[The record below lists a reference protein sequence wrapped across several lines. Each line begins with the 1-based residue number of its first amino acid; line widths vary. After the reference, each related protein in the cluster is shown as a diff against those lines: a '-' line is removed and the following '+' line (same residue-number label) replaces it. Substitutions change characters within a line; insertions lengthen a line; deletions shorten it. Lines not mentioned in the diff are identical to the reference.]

1 MSFGVIG
8 QILDFMEAGGQV
20 LWVILALTLA
30 LWSIIAERVLFL
42 KSEFPKMKQSI
53 LDQWNGRQDKMSWEA
68 HRIREQL
75 ISQLNRSL
83 SNNLPLIKTLVALSP
98 LLGLLG
104 TVTGMVTVFDV
115 MAAVGTGNPRSM
127 ASGISMAT
135 IPTMAGMV
143 VSISGIYFKSWLE
156 GRTKLE
162 LEKFADELVIQGVA
176 S

>member
-1 MSFGVIG
+1 MSLGFLG
-8 QILDFMEAGGQV
+8 QISDFMDAGGQV

-30 LWSIIAERVLFL
+30 LWSIIAERILFL
-42 KSEFPKMKQSI
+42 K
-53 LDQWNGRQDKMSWEA
+53 LDLPQMRTLFLRQWEERQDKASWEA
-68 HRIREQL
+68 HRIRELL
-75 ISQLNRSL
+75 ISKMNRSL
-83 SNNLPLIKTLVALSP
+83 SNGLPLVSTLVALSP

-156 GRTKLE
+156 SRTKLE
-162 LEKFADELVIQGVA
+162 LDSFADELIIKEA
-176 S
+176 A